1 MTEFTRA
8 AICPGGNGSNAAIAG
23 FNLVTISSADTNGA
37 LGAMELVVP
46 RGEGQPR
53 HVHALE
59 DEFLHVLKGR
69 FGFWCGDEYV
79 ELEQG
84 GCIALP
90 RDVPHQFRN
99 VGSTTGKL
107 LVVVTPG
114 GFENL
119 LPTVTRRSVTGC
131 ADIAAIAAEFGVT
144 YLPSA

>member
-1 MTEFTRA
+1 MADFTCAAIYPGSNGNIA
-8 AICPGGNGSNAAIAG
+8 AICG
-23 FNLVTISSADTNGA
+23 FNLVAISSADTNGS

-99 VGSTTGKL
+99 VGNSTGKL
-107 LVVVTPG
+107 LVVVTP
-114 GFENL
+114 
-119 LPTVTRRSVTGC
+119 
-131 ADIAAIAAEFGVT
+131 AASRISFR
-144 YLPSA
+144 P